1 MADLMEGQQGMGV
14 RLKDTA
20 GVGSLFKP
28 GIARAGTEPSLNE
41 Y

>member
-1 MADLMEGQQGMGV
+1 MADLMEGQGMGV

-28 GIARAGTEPSLNE
+28 GIARA
-41 Y
+41 